1 MNTKIVLKACVF
13 CVLFVITIG
22 LSDDEMMQAACA
34 AVGPSSGFI
43 SAVRRRTCHGS
54 NDESCETI
62 CRYATCSMRNIYGN
76 QGSTSG
82 TCFEAFHLY
91 QKRNTL
97 KNGETGKAAIAILR
111 YGKPSCKSRTVCG
124 PNYCCCRA

>member
-1 MNTKIVLKACVF
+1 MTFDTSMIDF
-13 CVLFVITIG
+13 
-22 LSDDEMMQAACA
+22 
-34 AVGPSSGFI
+34 FI
-43 SAVRRRTCHGS
+43 
-54 NDESCETI
+54 I
-62 CRYATCSMRNIYGN
+62 IIFY
-76 QGSTSG
+76 SG

-91 QKRNTL
+91 QKRNKL